1 MNAEIIIGG
10 FNTSHVTLYQKLKT
24 EIAELE
30 LGFNT
35 SHVTLYPNGINQ
47 RIWNIV
53 FQYITCYS
61 LSQTCLY
68 YALHIKEFQYI
79 TCYSLSIFTKEK
91 QYAKK

>member
-35 SHVTLYPNGINQ
+35 SHVPLYPNGINQ
-47 RIWNIV
+47 RI
-53 FQYITCYS
+53 
-61 LSQTCLY
+61 
-68 YALHIKEFQYI
+68 
-79 TCYSLSIFTKEK
+79 
-91 QYAKK
+91 